1 MSNYRYIASVL
12 IEASTALRV
21 GGSKAD
27 LITDSPV
34 LRDYNGLPFIPGS
47 SIAGVLR
54 KHYRTMK
61 LPDEEK
67 LFGFQK
73 GEDGFGSRVIVS
85 NAHLVDESG
94 KVIEEL
100 QLERSD
106 YMKIF
111 DMLPVR
117 NHVRIGHK
125 GVAEEHG
132 KFDEEICYK
141 GTRWRFEI
149 ELIADDSDDGVWNRL
164 IGLLSLPTF
173 RLGSGGSRGFGK
185 LKIVSIHTAKLRID
199 DEQYIKKSAS
209 LNDVVGDEITLN
221 SEWNEQVIHY
231 ELNLKPDDFFM
242 FGSGIGDED
251 ADMIPVTEQVI
262 VWQEMKNPKLSEEQ
276 ILIPASSI
284 KGALSHR
291 TAFYYNQI
299 KERFAEEYYG
309 AKANQIIGENSEA
322 VAEIFGSAKGD
333 EAKGHKGRILLSD
346 LFAPKNDEKV
356 FDHVRIDRF
365 RGGASDGALFQEKTF
380 YSNDEWKFEILIEN
394 LNAIDQ
400 EYLNAFEKALKD
412 VTSGMLP
419 LGGLVNHGHG
429 VFRGSVTKNGEE
441 LRSEA

>member
-12 IEASTALRV
+12 IEAATALRV

-61 LPDEEK
+61 FPDEDK

-73 GEDGFGSRVIVS
+73 GEDGLGSRIIVS
-85 NAHLVDESG
+85 NAHLVDEFG
-94 KVIEEL
+94 KVVEEL

-106 YMKIF
+106 YIKIF

-117 NHVRIGHK
+117 DHVCIGHK
-125 GVAEEHG
+125 GTAKEHG

-149 ELIADDSDDGVWNRL
+149 ELIADESDDGVWNHL
-164 IGLLSLPTF
+164 IRLLSLSTF

-199 DEQYIKKSAS
+199 DEQYIKKSTS

-221 SEWNEQVIHY
+221 PKLNEQIIHY
-231 ELNLKPDDFFM
+231 ELSLKPDDFFM

-262 VWQEMKNPKLSEEQ
+262 VWQGVKNPKLSEEQ

-291 TAFYYNQI
+291 TAFYHNQT
-299 KERFAEEYYG
+299 KERFAEEYCG
-309 AKANQIIGENSEA
+309 AKADQIIGENNEA
-322 VAEIFGSAKGD
+322 VAEIFGSVKGD
-333 EAKGHKGRILLSD
+333 ETKGHKGRILLSD
-346 LFAPKNDEKV
+346 LFAPKNGEKV

-380 YSNDEWKFEILIEN
+380 YSKDEWKFEILIEN

-412 VTSGMLP
+412 VASGMLP

-429 VFRGSVTKNGEE
+429 VFRGSITKNGKE
-441 LRSEA
+441 LRNEA